1 MNQRK
6 QDLERRLKLAN
17 NDKGNLSAALDES
30 GDKLLL
36 LENLLNERDLKLSEM
51 LEEIN
56 ELRDSSSWLSN
67 ELEAMISLNERLAG
81 SSTGNEQQFAA
92 NGLTSGSS
100 DLSSLGQRKR
110 SQLVEQLKELRLK
123 QRSRLKAS
131 ELMLIRR
138 RSEAR
143 ANSTRTRPRSAR
155 RGNVGKK
162 TRRDAS
168 SLFDE
173 MEMDG
178 SSANDSSSPNR
189 SPSSSKH
196 LHGDDY
202 EEEEDDDEREDLFP
216 LSGDWKEET
225 LGEIFALLIRFQ
237 QSLQQRKDS
246 LMSGGHGANQ
256 SLAPHLY
263 SPNSATEDS
272 GISADDSE

>member
-1 MNQRK
+1 MTTTTTLQHNAQIQIVNQRK

-17 NDKGNLSAALDES
+17 NDKANLNAALDES

-36 LENLLNERDLKLSEM
+36 LENLLNERDSKLSEM

-67 ELEAMISLNERLAG
+67 ELEAMISLNERLA
-81 SSTGNEQQFAA
+81 SSAEMGEHQQHVNPAL
-92 NGLTSGSS
+92 GGG
-100 DLSSLGQRKR
+100 DLHSLGQRKR

-143 ANSTRTRPRSAR
+143 ANSTRSRARSAKR
-155 RGNVGKK
+155 NGKK
-162 TRRDAS
+162 SRRDG

-173 MEMDG
+173 MEME
-178 SSANDSSSPNR
+178 SSANDESSP
-189 SPSSSKH
+189 SPSSNQR
-196 LHGDDY
+196 
-202 EEEEDDDEREDLFP
+202 EDDDHEHQRGDPFP
-216 LSGDWKEET
+216 LTTDWTHET
-225 LGEIFALLIRFQ
+225 LSEIFSLLVGFQ

-246 LMSGGHGANQ
+246 LASGYAQ
-256 SLAPHLY
+256 SSVPHLY